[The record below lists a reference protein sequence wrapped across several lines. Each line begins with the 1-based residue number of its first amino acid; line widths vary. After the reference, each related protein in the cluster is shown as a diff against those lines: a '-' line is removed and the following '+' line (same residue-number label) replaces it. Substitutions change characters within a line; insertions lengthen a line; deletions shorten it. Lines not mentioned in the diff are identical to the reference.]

1 MPTNLAISP
10 SAPDYR
16 EQRLSERRARYRTG
30 LWGEFIATI
39 VLPLKGYRIL
49 ARRYKTHCGEIDLV
63 AVRGDTVCFVEVKA
77 RATLEAAEA
86 SITRRQSERIR
97 RAAGLWIARSPRYQH
112 FEQRFDAL
120 YVLPRRW
127 PVHLPGGA

>member
-1 MPTNLAISP
+1 MLAILAISP
-10 SAPDYR
+10 SSIDDQQ
-16 EQRLSERRARYRTG
+16 QRLLERRARYHTG

-39 VLPLKGYRIL
+39 VLSLKGYRIL